1 MLVIS
6 AYLIKKLLPGGVR
19 LDRELELSVN
29 RRHTDV
35 YRLHHSQARLRHYCK
50 YCLKIINNFKDFI
63 KKRSQHEPVLTVVFP
78 FFKIKNV
85 VKFNKSSFEKTNQ
98 NPGFGSAK
106 MCGFADPDYKGNKE
120 WILSS
125 AWVYSSKM
133 VKCVWNAFSKMNR
146 EGGKVHLVKFLVL
159 RSTTV
164 FN

>member
-78 FFKIKNV
+78 FFKIK
-85 VKFNKSSFEKTNQ
+85 
-98 NPGFGSAK
+98 
-106 MCGFADPDYKGNKE
+106 ML
-120 WILSS
+120 LSS
-125 AWVYSSKM
+125 IKAVLKKLTKTLDSDQQ
-133 VKCVWNAFSKMNR
+133 KCADSRIRIIR
-146 EGGKVHLVKFLVL
+146 EIRNESFLL
-159 RSTTV
+159 LE
-164 FN
+164 FILAKW